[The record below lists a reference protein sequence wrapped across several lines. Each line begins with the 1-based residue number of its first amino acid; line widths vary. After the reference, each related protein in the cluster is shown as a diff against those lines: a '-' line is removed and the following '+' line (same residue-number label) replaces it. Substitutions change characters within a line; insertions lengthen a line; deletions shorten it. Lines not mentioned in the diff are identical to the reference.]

1 MFLEFLQDIKSYIKY
16 KKNEKKYKLIFFVE
30 GEYLKPYIN
39 YLLQKKKNYAI
50 ITFEENSYMNYKERY
65 YFHSNLVKSI
75 FFNLLNVKKVYT
87 STPALNSTVFRRS
100 VNKRVKY
107 IYIQHSPVSLSMA
120 YEFNAFNYFDAV
132 QVINKFQ
139 YADLLE
145 INELYSKKIKPIK
158 SKYYFLKNFS
168 NLNNN
173 INKLLIAPTWNTNFY
188 KKKIHLKL
196 KEILDH
202 AKIDYE
208 IRPHKMSILK
218 NEVNLN
224 ELKNIGFKLNT
235 ETLCNLNNY
244 NNLITDWSGIYIE
257 FAMLKKIKPICINSD
272 KKIRNNNPKKMK
284 SKPAE
289 IFLRDKLANVVEIND
304 LKNIVSL
311 ISKNNNDSE
320 KKEITKTINQ
330 YFY

>member
-1 MFLEFLQDIKSYIKY
+1 MFLEFIQDIKSYIKY

-39 YLLQKKKNYAI
+39 YLLQRKKNYAI
-50 ITFEENSYMNYKERY
+50 ITFEKNSYINFKERY
-65 YFHSNLVKSI
+65 YFHSDFIKTI

-87 STPALNSTVFRRS
+87 STPALNSTIFRRS
-100 VNKRVKY
+100 VNKNLKY

-139 YADLLE
+139 YDDLLE
-145 INELYSKKIKPIK
+145 INELYNKKIKPIK
-158 SKYYFLKNFS
+158 SKYFFLKNFS

-188 KKKIHLKL
+188 KKKIHIKL
-196 KEILDH
+196 KEILDY
-202 AKIDYE
+202 AKVDYE

-224 ELKNIGFKLNT
+224 ELENIGFKLNT
-235 ETLCNLNNY
+235 ETLYDLNNY

-257 FAMLKKIKPICINSD
+257 FAILKKIKPICINSD
-272 KKIRNNNPKKMK
+272 KKVRNNNSKKIR
-284 SKPAE
+284 SNPAE
-289 IFLRDKLANVVEIND
+289 IFLRDKLAHVVEVNNMKVIA
-304 LKNIVSL
+304 SL
-311 ISKNNNDSE
+311 ISKNNNTFA
-320 KKEITKTINQ
+320 KKEITKIFNQ

>member
-1 MFLEFLQDIKSYIKY
+1 MFLEFLNDIKNFIKY

-50 ITFEENSYMNYKERY
+50 ITFERNSYINFDERY
-65 YFHSNLVKSI
+65 YFYSDFIKSV
-75 FFNLLNVKKVYT
+75 FFNSLNVKKFYT
-87 STPALNSTVFRRS
+87 STPALNSTIFRRS
-100 VNKRVKY
+100 VNKSVKY

-139 YADLLE
+139 YDDLIE
-145 INELYSKKIKPIK
+145 INKLYRKKIRPIK
-158 SKYYFLKNFS
+158 SKYYFLKNFK

-188 KKKIHLKL
+188 KKEIHLKI
-196 KEILDH
+196 KEILDN

-218 NEVNLN
+218 NEVNINDLI
-224 ELKNIGFKLNT
+224 NIGFNINT
-235 ETLCNLNNY
+235 ETLYNLNNY

-257 FAMLKKIKPICINSD
+257 FAILKKIKPICINSD
-272 KKIRNNNPKKMK
+272 KKIRNNNSKKIK
-284 SKPAE
+284 NDPAE
-289 IFLRDKLANVVEIND
+289 IFLRDKLANVVEMNN
-304 LKNIVSL
+304 LKDVVSL
-311 ISKNNNDSE
+311 ISKKNNNSE
-320 KKEITKTINQ
+320 KEEITKTINK

>member
-1 MFLEFLQDIKSYIKY
+1 MFLEFWQDIKNFIKY
-16 KKNEKKYKLIFFVE
+16 KKNEKKYNSVFFVE

-50 ITFEENSYMNYKERY
+50 ITFEKNSYTEFNERY
-65 YFHSNLVKSI
+65 YFYSNLIKSL
-75 FFNLLNVKKVYT
+75 FFNSLNVKNIYT
-87 STPALNSTVFRRS
+87 STPALNSTIFKRS
-100 VNKRVKY
+100 ANKSVKY

-139 YADLLE
+139 YDDLIE
-145 INELYSKKIKPIK
+145 INKLYGTKIRPIR

-173 INKLLIAPTWNTNFY
+173 NNKLLIAPTWNTNFY
-188 KKKIHLKL
+188 KKKIHLKI
-196 KEILDH
+196 KKILDH
-202 AKIDYE
+202 ARIDYE

-224 ELKNIGFKLNT
+224 DLKNIGFKLNT
-235 ETLCNLNNY
+235 ETFCNLNNY

-257 FAMLKKIKPICINSD
+257 FAILKKIKPICINSD
-272 KKIRNNNPKKMK
+272 KKIRNNNSK
-284 SKPAE
+284 SIKNIPAE
-289 IFLRDKLANVVEIND
+289 IFLRDKLSNVVEIDN
-304 LKNIVSL
+304 LKDIISL
-311 ISKNNNDSE
+311 ISKNNSSSKIE
-320 KKEITKTINQ
+320 EITKTINQ